1 MEILKLFPIDF
12 FVFYNK
18 NFDNKKLIANL
29 ETLDDIQIKKTT
41 QISLLINLKNNKNF
55 QDLFNWFSDCLKEV
69 KKIKQYDCDQIK
81 ITNSWVNVSLADYNM
96 YLDTHKH
103 SMSFYSG
110 IYYLTDGSA
119 TTFID
124 PFEQAID
131 TQLQVLKFNYH
142 PEEKISPEPG
152 KLIIFPSY
160 IYHKSDIHI
169 ANTSRY
175 IISFNTMPT
184 GKINYNLATDS
195 KINIK
200 IEDD

>member
-131 TQLQVLKFNYH
+131 TQLQVLKFNYN
-142 PEEKISPEPG
+142 PEEKINPEPG